1 VKTAVKA
8 PTGIRLRQAAHR
20 LELTYDDGSIITL
33 SAELLR
39 VLAPASPGDSLTTI
53 IPGPPAPL
61 IGGKR
66 LVSLLAAEPVGNYAL
81 RLRFSDGFDS
91 GIYSWDF
98 LGELGREQSV
108 RWRRYLRLLEDAG
121 LSRD

>member
-1 VKTAVKA
+1 VSA
-8 PTGIRLRQAAHR
+8 TGIRIRRDVDR
-20 LELTYDDGSIITL
+20 LELTFENGAVASFP
-33 SAELLR
+33 AELLR
-39 VLAPASPGDSLTTI
+39 VLAPPQPGKT
-53 IPGPPAPL
+53 APL

-66 LVSLLAAEPVGNYAL
+66 GVRLRAAEPVGNYAL

-91 GIYSWDF
+91 GIYSWEF
-98 LGELGREQSV
+98 LTALAREQNI

>member
-1 VKTAVKA
+1 VKA
-8 PTGIRLRQAAHR
+8 PTGIRIRDAERR
-20 LELTYDDGSIITL
+20 LELTYDDASITTL

-39 VLAPASPGDSLTTI
+39 VLAPASPGDALGTI
-53 IPGPPAPL
+53 VPGQPLPL

-91 GIYSWDF
+91 GIYSWEF
-98 LGELGREQSV
+98 LGELGREQRI
-108 RWRRYLRLLEDAG
+108 RWRRYLRLLEDSG

>member
-1 VKTAVKA
+1 VTSAVRA
-8 PTGIRLRQAAHR
+8 PTGIRIRHGADR
-20 LELTYDDGSIITL
+20 LELTYDDGGIISF

-39 VLAPASPGDSLTTI
+39 VLAPALPGKTVPLT
-53 IPGPPAPL
+53 
-61 IGGKR
+61 GGKR

-91 GIYSWDF
+91 GIYSWGF
-98 LGELGREQSV
+98 LDQLGREQSI
-108 RWRRYLRLLEDAG
+108 RWRRYLRLLEEAG